1 MVNVLKKLRYNVAP
15 LYLGVFCCSVVM
27 AGSDKSVEYI
37 HIENAT
43 ENNLAH
49 VCVDFP
55 KYAFTV
61 VALTPQSWAILL
73 LLIISP
79 SQIAATSR
87 KRWNAFRF
95 LTRASSLISSSK

>member
-1 MVNVLKKLRYNVAP
+1 MVNVLKKLRYNIAP
-15 LYLGVFCCSVVM
+15 LYFGVFCCSVVM

-61 VALTPQSWAILL
+61 VTGLSGSGKSTLAFDTLYMESRRRYLDTLSMRSEEHTSELQS
-73 LLIISP
+73 
-79 SQIAATSR
+79 R
-87 KRWNAFRF
+87 
-95 LTRASSLISSSK
+95 